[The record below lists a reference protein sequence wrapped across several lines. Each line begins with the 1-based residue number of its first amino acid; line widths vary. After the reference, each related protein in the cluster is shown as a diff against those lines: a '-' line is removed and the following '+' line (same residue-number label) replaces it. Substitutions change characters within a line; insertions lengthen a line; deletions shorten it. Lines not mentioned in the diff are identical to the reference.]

1 MKRDLAFSVEIWDN
15 NRMEIV
21 ADKIE
26 MARLREMARNHFG
39 DLVKAVV
46 DVEKGVMV
54 VDGELQADEERLL
67 LENSSAKEDLWGI
80 NLYTDVEGPDWIE
93 FDSMINLRPWQG
105 NNSRGVDD
113 AELRRRIVAIVE
125 GLVGR

>member
-1 MKRDLAFSVEIWDN
+1 MKRGLAFSVEIWDKKP
-15 NRMEIV
+15 MEIV

-46 DVEKGVMV
+46 DVERGVMA
-54 VDGELQADEERLL
+54 VDGELQADEERML
-67 LENSSAKEDLWGI
+67 LENGSSQENLWGLNHYPDI
-80 NLYTDVEGPDWIE
+80 EGPDWIE

-105 NNSRGVDD
+105 NNSRGVDGP
-113 AELRRRIVAIVE
+113 ELRHRIVANVE
-125 GLVGR
+125 GLVVK

>member
-1 MKRDLAFSVEIWDN
+1 MEIWDN